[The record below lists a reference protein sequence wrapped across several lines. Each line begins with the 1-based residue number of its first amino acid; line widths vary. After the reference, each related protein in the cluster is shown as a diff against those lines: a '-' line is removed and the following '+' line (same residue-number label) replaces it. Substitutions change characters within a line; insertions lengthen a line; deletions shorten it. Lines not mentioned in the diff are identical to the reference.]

1 MSPFHRDHGMRPF
14 VLLAILL
21 FLQLAACAET
31 PDHKA
36 AIEELERKQVLVM
49 ETSTG
54 GM

>member
-1 MSPFHRDHGMRPF
+1 MRPF

-31 PDHKA
+31 PERKA
-36 AIEELERKQVLVM
+36 AIEEMERRQILVM